1 MNKVFLIGRMTK
13 DPELHRTASGVAVS
27 NFSIAV
33 DREYVDN
40 DGKRQTD
47 FFTVTAWRA
56 QAENCVKYLKKGSKI
71 AVAGTIQNREFTDK
85 DNVKRTVSEIQAQ
98 QVEFLTPK
106 SEDTVTLTKV
116 REPLEEITDN
126 VLPF

>member
-1 MNKVFLIGRMTK
+1 MNKVFLIGRLTK
-13 DPELHRTASGVAVS
+13 DPELHRTSNGVAVS
-27 NFSIAV
+27 NFSLAV
-33 DREYVDN
+33 SREYADS
-40 DGKRQTD
+40 DGNRETD

-85 DNVKRTVSEIQAQ
+85 DHVKRTVSEIQAQ
-98 QVEFLTPK
+98 QVEFLSPK
-106 SEDTVTLTKV
+106 DDDVVTATKV